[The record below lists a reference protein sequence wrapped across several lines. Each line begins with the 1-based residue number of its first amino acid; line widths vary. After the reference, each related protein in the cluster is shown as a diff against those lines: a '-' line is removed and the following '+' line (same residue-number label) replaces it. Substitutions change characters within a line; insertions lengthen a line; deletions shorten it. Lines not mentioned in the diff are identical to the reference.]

1 MLTARRR
8 GRAGPVISPLDA
20 ALRFLAVRPRSEAEV
35 RTRLLRA
42 GHEATAI
49 EQTLERLRQDGLLD
63 DAAFAQYWL
72 EQRRTF
78 RPRGAR
84 LVQAELRQRGIAA
97 DLAAEAATTL
107 DTPEEDAYRAAF
119 KRAHQLA
126 HLEERAFRDRIGQLL
141 ARRGFNWDTIAPVVA
156 RLWSELAA

>member
-42 GHEATAI
+42 RHEATAI
-49 EQTLERLRQDGLLD
+49 EQALERLRQDGLLD

-84 LVQAELRQRGIAA
+84 LVQAELRQRGIA

-107 DTPEEDAYRAAF
+107 DTPEED
-119 KRAHQLA
+119 
-126 HLEERAFRDRIGQLL
+126 
-141 ARRGFNWDTIAPVVA
+141 
-156 RLWSELAA
+156 